1 LFAGQVT
8 GNIGLQIDRTIVGMQ
23 LGTSAVAFYTVPTK
37 ITDKMPGMM
46 AAFSATLYPLSSEAV
61 ATGKLD
67 ELRSLYHEMVRI
79 LLWASSFAAVLLVVL
94 SKEFLML
101 WMGAD
106 FMVNSWLVLS
116 ILAAG
121 VVWRSS
127 GSVAYQVCNG
137 MGRADI
143 TLLASIGTMI
153 FLTGPVLVLA
163 PHWGAPGAA
172 LGVFIGLFIANL
184 AYDLFTQRKLLGV
197 KSWGESLIPYVR
209 AILAEV
215 GTVVAFSLLS
225 VHLAGWVGLFVK
237 AGIISFIY
245 LGCSL
250 IAGSLVMRDIKFLV
264 GKLRYIFSLVRGR
277 KVHV

>member
-1 LFAGQVT
+1 
-8 GNIGLQIDRTIVGMQ
+8 
-23 LGTSAVAFYTVPTK
+23 
-37 ITDKMPGMM
+37 
-46 AAFSATLYPLSSEAV
+46 
-61 ATGKLD
+61 
-67 ELRSLYHEMVRI
+67 
-79 LLWASSFAAVLLVVL
+79 
-94 SKEFLML
+94 
-101 WMGAD
+101 
-106 FMVNSWLVLS
+106 
-116 ILAAG
+116 
-121 VVWRSS
+121 
-127 GSVAYQVCNG
+127 